1 MRIPWHKFKIWPPR
15 GVNDCFW
22 FLLSESVILTRLRQ
36 SWNCDRHL
44 NLYLYLYFPFTHS
57 FVFALALAF
66 VHSCT
71 RPFAMLSTNWLCE
84 HDPPFH
90 VDPSG
95 CPPTVPVTAP
105 KRISEQP
112 FPYFFQFSILH
123 FHHFFVSSRVM
134 GMPSSQCTTLYFLST
149 SEPAPITSKKTFSV
163 NDTVY
168 HLNNSSKSLVCSIVP
183 SAVLSSFLQKST
195 KGVLLT
201 NKGAKKDR

>member
-1 MRIPWHKFKIWPPR
+1 MSLFFFLGGGGVPEVFTRKIPY
-15 GVNDCFW
+15 
-22 FLLSESVILTRLRQ
+22 LL
-36 SWNCDRHL
+36 
-44 NLYLYLYFPFTHS
+44 LYLYLHFPFTHS

-112 FPYFFQFSILH
+112 FPYFFHFSILH

-149 SEPAPITSKKTFSV
+149 SEPAPITSKNKILCQRCSV
-163 NDTVY
+163 
-168 HLNNSSKSLVCSIVP
+168 SS
-183 SAVLSSFLQKST
+183 
-195 KGVLLT
+195 
-201 NKGAKKDR
+201 